1 MKGVCATILTV
12 SLFVFGNAH
21 ATAQSASEDIY
32 DRTATTILKGTVS
45 AVVLPE
51 GAPVFLVLSVPGQS
65 GRSEDWVIEGDSANR
80 LIAAGW
86 RPRMGVPIAQ
96 GQLIEVVV
104 HRVKAGVDPVT
115 RVPASEGALV
125 ASAKA
130 QRLAYGTEIK
140 LAGGKTVTFGGNK

>member
-1 MKGVCATILTV
+1 MKRAWAAILSV
-12 SLFVFGNAH
+12 SLFVFANAH
-21 ATAQSASEDIY
+21 ATAQSASEDFY
-32 DRTATTILKGTVS
+32 DRTVATTLKGTVS
-45 AVVLPE
+45 AVILPE
-51 GAPVFLVLSVPGQS
+51 GAPVFLVVSVPGQS
-65 GRSEDWVIEGDSANR
+65 GRSEDWAIEGDPANR

-86 RPRMGVPIAQ
+86 RPRMGVPIAE

-104 HRVKAGVDPVT
+104 YRVKAGVDPVT